1 MIQTAMRFERDDA
14 CRFASAPTV
23 APLAAG
29 TA

>member
-1 MIQTAMRFERDDA
+1 MIQTAMRFERDGD
-14 CRFASAPTV
+14 CRLLSAPTV